1 MNIPQGP
8 NESLNRLT
16 AAGFQ
21 AYAVG
26 GCVRDSLLGTVPGD
40 WDICTSALPEETEA
54 CFSDL
59 RVVETG
65 LKHGTVTVIFQGV
78 PYEITTFR
86 SDGNYLDHRR
96 PQQVNFVRT
105 LKEDLLRRD
114 FTINA
119 MAVGLD
125 EEIQDPFGGRQ
136 DLTDGIIR
144 CVGDP
149 DTRFTEDALRSLR
162 GLRFASRLGFS
173 IAPETAAAMERNK
186 NLLSYVSGERI
197 YKELTGILIG
207 TYAQSVLEQ
216 YGGVLA
222 AVLPE
227 IQPSMGFLQR
237 NPFHN
242 RDVWQH
248 TLEALGKSR
257 PDPIVR
263 WALLLHDLGKPDC
276 FTLDDR
282 GIGHFYGHPQRS
294 MELAEQILDR
304 FHGDKKTRDTICL
317 LVRDHDREA
326 PATIKNARRWIARYG
341 RDNVRLLLEVKRC
354 DCLAHVDTPKT
365 RARYNNLMEMTRLIR
380 ECLET
385 ERCFSVRDL
394 PVKGGD
400 VMALGVP
407 AGPQVGRILEGL
419 LDDVLDGA
427 CPPERETLLE
437 RLKQLINE
445 RKEP

>member
-8 NESLNRLT
+8 DEILNRLT

-149 DTRFTEDALRSLR
+149 DTRFTEDALRILR

-326 PATIKNARRWIARYG
+326 SATIKNARRWIARYG

-427 CPPERETLLE
+427 CPPEREALLE